1 MEEKEKEK
9 EGGGFSEIFFTFPL
23 PFFHSWGAG
32 QEEEEGGSS
41 FGRNEVFVPL
51 FPIPLL
57 PKSGR
62 GDSAHPVTISQWRED
77 CKTLFDHHG
86 CEGETETGSFLH
98 TPTKKPR
105 STFLNR
111 SERSAFF
118 PSLFFEQRTHSGLI

>member
-1 MEEKEKEK
+1 MALLSGLASGRGGKREREKEE

-32 QEEEEGGSS
+32 QEEEEEEEEEGSS

-86 CEGETETGSFLH
+86 CEGETETGSFLRTYTNPK
-98 TPTKKPR
+98 TPKH
-105 STFLNR
+105 
-111 SERSAFF
+111 
-118 PSLFFEQRTHSGLI
+118 FFE